1 MRRMDKSRSVS
12 HLAGGGG
19 GVASPSMRQLSQQHQ
34 QRNNLPGT
42 PTKASDS
49 MLGRVGRK
57 PASY

>member
-19 GVASPSMRQLSQQHQ
+19 GVASPSMRQLSQQ

-57 PASY
+57 PALY